1 MKPNYYRIIMDCVEA
16 GCRSGVNRARKNTDE
31 PTYEEIEMHIENA
44 IRMEI
49 MEKFYFPEDF
59 QQHETNNTEP

>member
-16 GCRSGVNRARKNTDE
+16 GCRSGVNRARKHTDE
-31 PTYEEIEMHIENA
+31 PTYEDIEMHIENA

-59 QQHETNNTEP
+59 QQHETNNTEL

>member
-1 MKPNYYRIIMDCVEA
+1 MDCVEA

>member
-59 QQHETNNTEP
+59 QQHETNNTEL